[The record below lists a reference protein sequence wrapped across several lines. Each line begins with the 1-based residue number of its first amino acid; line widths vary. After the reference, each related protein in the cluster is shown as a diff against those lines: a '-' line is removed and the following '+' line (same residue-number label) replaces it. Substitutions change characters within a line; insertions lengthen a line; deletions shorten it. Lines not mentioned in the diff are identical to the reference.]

1 MKNVKERSAKIY
13 DKKAENYEKTISG
26 RMAASLEQEMIKKIC
41 VETMIKFW
49 MWDAGPEHC
58 SPDSHAGEMLKGT
71 ESTSPE
77 K

>member
-41 VETMIKFW
+41 VRDNDQILDVGCGT
-49 MWDAGPEHC
+49 EHC